1 MLYEVKTTSEIFP
14 VHLWPLQSI
23 ATKIPVSPR
32 ASIALWSHLEFLPA
46 YRKVVTASWDFVC
59 FCGGSFSLSLPA
71 PSLSPDGAHSMLP
84 LSASQVLS

>member
-14 VHLWPLQSI
+14 LHLWPLQSI

-46 YRKVVTASWDFVC
+46 YRKVVTAFWDFVC
-59 FCGGSFSLSLPA
+59 FCGGSLSLP
-71 PSLSPDGAHSMLP
+71 PPSPDGAHSMLP